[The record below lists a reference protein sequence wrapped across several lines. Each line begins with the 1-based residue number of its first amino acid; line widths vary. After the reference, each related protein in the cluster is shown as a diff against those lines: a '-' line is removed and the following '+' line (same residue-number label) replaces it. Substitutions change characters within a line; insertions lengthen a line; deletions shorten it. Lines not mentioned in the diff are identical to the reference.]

1 MRSPLAPLTVLTL
14 LLTVLT
20 LRGNGPITS
29 RGSKPAARYVQAQEG
44 QENSDAASR
53 HRHVMPNHWRAFLL
67 HR

>member
-20 LRGNGPITS
+20 LRGNGPVTA
-29 RGSKPAARYVQAQEG
+29 RGDKPAARYVQAQEG
-44 QENSDAASR
+44 QDNADAASR
-53 HRHVMPNHWRAFLL
+53 HRKVMPNHWRAFLL